1 MQSRLLSNSICVNW
15 FTRAF
20 LCVMVYLI
28 SITTTIILYNISLL
42 FSHTVHLSTAC
53 PFSTP
58 PYFSPPPPSAL
69 HPSSCLYPEKS
80 RPTWEIPTK
89 HKINNNPHSVGQ
101 TQGGKE
107 SPKQAE
113 CQNHPHTH
121 CQEYPLKTKPTTYQI
136 CGGPVT
142 NPCRI
147 SVSLHEHCWADA
159 SSVLSWCLQ
168 PLCIPFLLLVPGI
181 LWSLSVGTGWK
192 PPNWVFSFFCG
203 SLHLLP
209 SASSGS
215 PVDHHWTKQL

>member
-1 MQSRLLSNSICVNW
+1 MCNGLFNKHN
-15 FTRAF
+15 
-20 LCVMVYLI
+20 YYH
-28 SITTTIILYNISLL
+28 ILYNISLL
-42 FSHTVHLSTAC
+42 FSHTVHLSTAG

-58 PYFSPPPPSAL
+58 PYSFPTSSFCSASPLPVSPQKRAGLPGRSQQNTRSTTTL
-69 HPSSCLYPEKS
+69 TLWDKPKEEKS
-80 RPTWEIPTK
+80 PQSKQSVRITHTLIVRS
-89 HKINNNPHSVGQ
+89 NP
-101 TQGGKE
+101 
-107 SPKQAE
+107 P
-113 CQNHPHTH
+113 
-121 CQEYPLKTKPTTYQI
+121 KTKPTTYQI

-181 LWSLSVGTGWK
+181 PWSLSVGTGWK
-192 PPNWVFSFFCG
+192 PPNWVFSFFCR

-215 PVDHHWTKQL
+215 LVDHHWTTQL